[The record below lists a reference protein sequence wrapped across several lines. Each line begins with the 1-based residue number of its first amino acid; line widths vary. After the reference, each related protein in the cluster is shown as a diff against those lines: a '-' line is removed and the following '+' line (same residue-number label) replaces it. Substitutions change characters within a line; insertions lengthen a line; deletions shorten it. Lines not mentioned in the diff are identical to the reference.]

1 MAKKQEIDN
10 NLTRITT
17 AKMAKYVKRN
27 LLRAARIAL
36 DINHEEMAA
45 LAGVSRPTLT
55 TIERSEANVGTRSI
69 EKVEAAL
76 EREGIQ
82 FLTESDQSGPGFR
95 LPLFKR

>member
-1 MAKKQEIDN
+1 
-10 NLTRITT
+10 
-17 AKMAKYVKRN
+17 MAKYVKRN

-36 DINHEEMAA
+36 DINHEDMAA

-55 TIERSEANVGTRSI
+55 TIERSDANVGTRSI

-82 FLTESDQSGPGFR
+82 FLAESDQYGPGFR
-95 LPLFKR
+95 LPLSKK

>member
-1 MAKKQEIDN
+1 M
-10 NLTRITT
+10 TT
-17 AKMAKYVKRN
+17 FLPSPLLRKMAKYVKRN

-55 TIERSEANVGTRSI
+55 TIERSDANVGTRSI

-82 FLTESDQSGPGFR
+82 FLTESDVFGPGFR
-95 LPLFKR
+95 LPIIKK